1 MEVLLWGLTFFGLA
15 FIAHFILWKIYLPK
29 SQIKAL
35 LFIFLC
41 TLLIGLIGLLNVKS
55 SLMGLS
61 VPDTL
66 PEYIHISLLYISFML
81 AYIVTYSAI
90 EVDSPSM
97 VMVLKIVN
105 AGSGGLDEAEFDK
118 TMTDDILVKPRISD
132 IVTAELAYM
141 DGDKYRLT
149 PKGILLARIFIFY
162 RKLMNNTS
170 KGG

>member
-1 MEVLLWGLTFFGLA
+1 MKVLLWGFTFFVLA
-15 FIAHFILWKIYLPK
+15 FIIHFVLWKIYLPK

-35 LFIFLC
+35 LLIFIC
-41 TLLIGLIGLLNVKS
+41 ALLVGLVGLLNVKS
-55 SLMGLS
+55 NFFGLS

-105 AGSGGLDEAEFDK
+105 AGYEGLDETEFDK
-118 TMTDDILVKPRISD
+118 TMTDDILVKPRIRD
-132 IVTAELAYM
+132 LVTAELAYM